1 MKQIIIGSA
10 RIDEKGRTSGGL
22 DGDQKQT
29 GAPDYKG
36 EVSLQP
42 FYIHK
47 LGWIILRPVDNSTAE
62 KIAFSMQ
69 RACDNNKVGYNQSKR
84 TMIIKDGTDSK
95 KKTSCDCG
103 TLVRRCVIE
112 GAGVDA
118 GNFTTANEVQA
129 LSKTGLFTIHE
140 YKKGEPVYKGD
151 ILVTKTKGHTV
162 IVVYSN
168 CVRETS
174 TKKTVDD
181 IAREVIK
188 GKWGVG
194 AARRMM
200 LQMHGYD
207 FGEVQGRVNEILR
220 GM

>member
-1 MKQIIIGSA
+1 MKHIIIGSA

-29 GAPDYKG
+29 TKPDYKG
-36 EVSLQP
+36 EVSMQA

-47 LGWIILRPVDNSTAE
+47 LGWIILRPVDNTAADG
-62 KIAFSMQ
+62 IAFSMQ
-69 RACDNNKVGYNQSKR
+69 RACGNNKVGYNQSKR

-103 TLVRRCVIE
+103 TLVRRCIIE

-118 GNFTTANEVQA
+118 GNFTTATEVQA

-140 YKKGEPVYKGD
+140 YKKGEPIYRGD
-151 ILVTKTKGHTV
+151 VLVTKTKGHTAIV
-162 IVVYSN
+162 IESDYKRDS
-168 CVRETS
+168 S
-174 TKKTVDD
+174 SKKRVDD

-188 GKWGVG
+188 GRWGVG
-194 AARRMM
+194 AARRQ
-200 LQMHGYD
+200 LLEMHGYD

-220 GM
+220 GK